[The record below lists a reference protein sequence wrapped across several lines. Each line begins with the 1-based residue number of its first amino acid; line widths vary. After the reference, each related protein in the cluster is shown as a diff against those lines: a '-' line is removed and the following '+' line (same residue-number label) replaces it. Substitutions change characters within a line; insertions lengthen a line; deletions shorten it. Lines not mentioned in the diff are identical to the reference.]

1 MSHFKPRWLAYIVGA
16 MVGLVALKNVLGWNG
31 DLTAIVG
38 ALAVALGMG
47 LNHLFGESKD
57 AS

>member
-1 MSHFKPRWLAYIVGA
+1 MPHFKPRWLAYIVGT
-16 MVGLVALKNVLGWNG
+16 MVALVGLKNVLGWNG

-47 LNHLFGESKD
+47 LNHLFGEKP
-57 AS
+57 